1 MKNIRL
7 ILFSSMLGW
16 MTILAWLHIG
26 GVLERPGLIMHDWLQ
41 RTFPAPS
48 SNQVALVLVDQA
60 TVDSL
65 ANQYIYF
72 PFRRELYANLLNAAK
87 KLGAKAVGFDIIFS
101 KPSERGPKDD
111 LAFASAIENAG
122 FPIAFV
128 SDGDKS
134 QPTEILKKSK
144 GLSWGDTHT
153 VPPPDGIFRRLAE
166 SPKSFA
172 SALAPGHTHTGWIH
186 FTRPKSI
193 PEVPLFNVLQTETGE
208 ELEPEILNGL
218 KSKLSGK
225 IWVVGYSAAGLL
237 DIKPSPIDP
246 NGSGAYL
253 PAHLISEK
261 LQGLTG
267 IHPLETSGYLTL
279 SVGLILIWVGFLL
292 AFNPQHPTSLL
303 FLSLSTS
310 ILGPIIISVA
320 VWNAWQTWIDPVALA
335 SCLLTSV
342 GIHFTYKVRRD
353 WAERRRFARTIEHSM
368 SPDMLKMIENGEVEV
383 RRYGEKRELCI
394 LFADLSGFT
403 TMSEIL
409 TPEMLVHLMN
419 EYLDGVVDLIMKR
432 SGYIDKF
439 IGDAVMALWGAPI
452 RSGVDSSKDADAAL
466 MAALGFSD
474 VTNFCRDRWK
484 KERNLDL
491 PVFSRVG
498 VHFGEAIVGNI
509 GSHNRFN
516 YTALGDAVNLAS
528 RLEGVGKYY
537 NQLVTVSGE
546 VIARASSDVRDRFF
560 CVDEITVKG
569 KAQPTRIFTSK
580 DNLTPEAIATYTQA
594 FDYYRTGQWAKA
606 SEGFS
611 HAVKN
616 GIGAAKNLQE
626 RCAAL
631 NVGVDQHKFRNGVW
645 ILDEK

>member
-1 MKNIRL
+1 
-7 ILFSSMLGW
+7 MLGW

-60 TVDSL
+60 SVDAL
-65 ANQYIYF
+65 AREQDLYF
-72 PFRRELYANLLNAAK
+72 PFPRTLYVDLLNAAK
-87 KLGAKAVGFDIIFS
+87 KLGAKAVGFDIVFS
-101 KPSERGPKDD
+101 EKSRHQEDD
-111 LAFASAIENAG
+111 QAFALAIESAG

-128 SDGDKS
+128 SDGDNS
-134 QPTEILKKSK
+134 QPTEILKKAK
-144 GLSWGDTHT
+144 GLAWGDTHT
-153 VPPPDGIFRRLAE
+153 VPSPDGIFRRLAE

-186 FTRPKSI
+186 FTRPKSL
-193 PEVPLFNVLQTETGE
+193 PEVPLYNVLQTETGE
-208 ELEPEILNGL
+208 ELKPEILNGL

-237 DIKPSPIDP
+237 DVKPSPIDP
-246 NGSGAYL
+246 HGPGAYL

-267 IHPLETSGYLTL
+267 IHPLETSWYLTL
-279 SVGLILIWVGFLL
+279 SLGLILIWLGFLL

-310 ILGPIIISVA
+310 ILGPIIVSVA
-320 VWNAWQTWIDPVALA
+320 GWNAWQAWIDPVALG
-335 SCLLTSV
+335 SCLLTTV
-342 GIHFTYKVRRD
+342 GIHFTYKIRRD
-353 WAERRRFARTIEHSM
+353 WAERRRFARAIEHSM
-368 SPDMLKMIENGEVEV
+368 SPDMLKMIENGEVEI
-383 RRYGEKRELCI
+383 RRYGEKREICI

-403 TMSEIL
+403 TMSENL
-409 TPEMLVHLMN
+409 TPEMLVQLMN
-419 EYLDGVVDLIMKR
+419 EYLDGAVDLILKN
-432 SGYIDKF
+432 SGYVDKF

-452 RSGVDSSKDADAAL
+452 KTSTDVSTGQTQDANAAL
-466 MAALGFSD
+466 TAALGFSN
-474 VTNFCRDRWK
+474 VTAICRERWK
-484 KERNLDL
+484 KERNFEL
-491 PVFSRVG
+491 PVFARVG

-537 NQLVTVSGE
+537 DQLVTASGE
-546 VIARASSDVRDRFF
+546 IMAQASPEVREYFF
-560 CVDEITVKG
+560 CVDEIAVKG
-569 KAQPTRIFTSK
+569 KAQPTRIFAAKMNTTADIITS
-580 DNLTPEAIATYTQA
+580 YSQA
-594 FDYYRTGQWAKA
+594 FDAYRKGLWVEAA
-606 SEGFS
+606 EGFQL
-611 HAVKN
+611 AAQN
-616 GIGAAKNLQE
+616 GVGAAESLRA
-626 RCAAL
+626 RCETL
-631 NVGVDQHKFRNGVW
+631 KIGHDQHKFRNGVW